1 MTRRRTRAER
11 DPLESANAQRI
22 LRVAE
27 RLFARRGYRN
37 VAVRDIAEAA
47 HVTHPLIYHY
57 FGSKRGLLA
66 AVLERS
72 QSRMRAAPIDGEPLD
87 VVATLARDN
96 LTSYRLYYLILVRA
110 FVDGMHPGD
119 WPGGYP
125 TIEKLLK
132 VLDRRPA
139 TPRRPTLRDV
149 ELRELARRRRGR
161 GRGLGTARGRAA
173 RGPWAVT
180 GEQGRSPRARRPC
193 VHGDPAPGTPARRL
207 LTPVARR
214 SRLATPGFARPALTE
229 GES

>member
-1 MTRRRTRAER
+1 MSTRRTRSER
-11 DPLESANAQRI
+11 DPLASANAQRI

-72 QSRMRAAPIDGEPLD
+72 QSRMRAASIDGAPSD
-87 VVATLARDN
+87 VLATLARAN
-96 LTSYRLYYLILVRA
+96 LSSYRQYYLILVRA

-125 TIEKLLK
+125 TIEQLLQ
-132 VLDRRPA
+132 VLAVDQPRPGGRPSEVEMRELLA
-139 TPRRPTLRDV
+139 VGVAAVVGWVLLENELLEVLELPPESKDEVREQVVRAFTEILRPTL
-149 ELRELARRRRGR
+149 
-161 GRGLGTARGRAA
+161 
-173 RGPWAVT
+173 P
-180 GEQGRSPRARRPC
+180 P
-193 VHGDPAPGTPARRL
+193 GD
-207 LTPVARR
+207 
-214 SRLATPGFARPALTE
+214 S
-229 GES
+229 